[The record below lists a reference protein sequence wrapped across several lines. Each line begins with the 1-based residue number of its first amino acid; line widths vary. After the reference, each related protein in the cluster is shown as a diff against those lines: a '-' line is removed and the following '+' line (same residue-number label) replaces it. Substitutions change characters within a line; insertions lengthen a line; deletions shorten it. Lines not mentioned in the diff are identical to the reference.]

1 VINTI
6 CVDGEE
12 GFITDFK
19 FSTKS
24 VLVVPLCS
32 NHTVLDLVKMLEE
45 RFRMVKN
52 KDEPKQG
59 LRIFEREL
67 SVTLQDVFYREVAA
81 QEQPLE
87 LFFLWKINA
96 ERKSLVVTDHDP
108 NDNRYDNM
116 DLDEL
121 ESRLGKI
128 NKEEISKIKKVE

>member
-1 VINTI
+1 MINTI

-32 NHTVLDLVKMLEE
+32 NHTGKYYFNFTVVSSNTEETLSPKFQKKCIPSKLIYHYTVLDLVKMLEE

-52 KDEPKQG
+52 EDEPKQR

-81 QEQPLE
+81 Q
-87 LFFLWKINA
+87 
-96 ERKSLVVTDHDP
+96 
-108 NDNRYDNM
+108 
-116 DLDEL
+116 
-121 ESRLGKI
+121 GKDVRWI
-128 NKEEISKIKKVE
+128 YSI